1 MLMLAQILVL
11 IPAPIPAPIPIRSIM
26 LSALGLAPTA
36 LLSAYPDNLLEL
48 LKRSLETRRSSNPAI
63 TERDM
68 ALGQGDA
75 LPKVAVKVMGEKG
88 PEDLNIGEFAADKKV
103 VVFAVPGAFTPT
115 CSAAHLPGFVA
126 NADKIKAKGVDAIIC
141 LSVNDAFVM
150 NAWGSAQNAEELIM
164 AGDGN
169 GDFTAAMGLTLD
181 GSGFGLGQRSSR
193 YALIAENGV
202 ITQLNAE
209 QGGAFEVSSAEAI
222 MEAL

>member
-1 MLMLAQILVL
+1 
-11 IPAPIPAPIPIRSIM
+11 M

-63 TERDM
+63 TEREM

-75 LPKVAVKVMGEKG
+75 LPKVAVKVMGDKG

-103 VVFAVPGAFTPT
+103 VIFAVPGAFTPT

>member
-1 MLMLAQILVL
+1 MLMLALILVL
-11 IPAPIPAPIPIRSIM
+11 VPAPIPAPIPIRSIM

-63 TERDM
+63 TEREM

-169 GDFTAAMGLTLD
+169 GDFTVAMGLTLD

>member
-1 MLMLAQILVL
+1 
-11 IPAPIPAPIPIRSIM
+11 
-26 LSALGLAPTA
+26 
-36 LLSAYPDNLLEL
+36 
-48 LKRSLETRRSSNPAI
+48 
-63 TERDM
+63 
-68 ALGQGDA
+68 
-75 LPKVAVKVMGEKG
+75 VMGEKG
-88 PEDLNIGEFAADKKV
+88 PEDLNIGEFSAGKKV
-103 VVFAVPGAFTPT
+103 VLFAVPGAFTPT

-150 NAWGSAQNAEELIM
+150 KAWGDGQNAEELIM

-193 YALIAENGV
+193 YALIADNGI

-209 QGGAFEVSSAEAI
+209 KGGAFEVSSAEAI

>member
-1 MLMLAQILVL
+1 MLMLVLILVL

-103 VVFAVPGAFTPT
+103 VIFAVPGAFTPT

-222 MEAL
+222 MEVL

>member
-1 MLMLAQILVL
+1 MLMLALILVL
-11 IPAPIPAPIPIRSIM
+11 VPAPIPAPIPIRSIM

-63 TERDM
+63 TEREM

-103 VVFAVPGAFTPT
+103 VIFAVPGAFTPT

-169 GDFTAAMGLTLD
+169 GDFTSAMGLTLD

-222 MEAL
+222 MEVL

>member
-1 MLMLAQILVL
+1 MLMLALILVL

-103 VVFAVPGAFTPT
+103 VIFAVPGAFTPT

-126 NADKIKAKGVDAIIC
+126 NADKIKDKGVDAIIC

-222 MEAL
+222 MEVL